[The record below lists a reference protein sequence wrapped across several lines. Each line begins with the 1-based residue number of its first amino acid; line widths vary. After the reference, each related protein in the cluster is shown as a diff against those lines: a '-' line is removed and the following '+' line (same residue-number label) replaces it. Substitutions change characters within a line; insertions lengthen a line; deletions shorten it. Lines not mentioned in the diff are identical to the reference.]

1 MIQYLMAV
9 ATETR
14 AKYVQVCTQYRICC
28 NTRVWAQTQVQSV
41 SSRLQQIKHS
51 KEIIEL
57 NPRPV
62 DPLNYCL
69 IIAKTTLL
77 VAILIKASLKT
88 NGLPKYYLFI

>member
-28 NTRVWAQTQVQSV
+28 NTQVCAQTQVQSV

-51 KEIIEL
+51 KEIIKL

-62 DPLNYCL
+62 DPLCYCL
-69 IIAKTTLL
+69 TIAKTLL

-88 NGLPKYYLFI
+88 NRLPKYYLFI